1 MIRMAFFGLSYR
13 EFSRAENI
21 IKTDE
26 LYSEVFD
33 IYLVQVNPKNRMG
46 GGGERGRQKR
56 GSNENIEYIKVE
68 TALDAMYGFLRRVN
82 RNSRRK
88 KQQQQQQV
96 EPLKIK
102 VTDRDT
108 QGIAVEGQLLQEA
121 PVSEI

>member
-1 MIRMAFFGLSYR
+1 
-13 EFSRAENI
+13 
-21 IKTDE
+21 
-26 LYSEVFD
+26 
-33 IYLVQVNPKNRMG
+33 
-46 GGGERGRQKR
+46 
-56 GSNENIEYIKVE
+56 
-68 TALDAMYGFLRRVN
+68 MYGFLRRVN

-88 KQQQQQQV
+88 KQQQQQV